1 MRIVIVSADTLLT
14 MDVRSETREKVTG
27 MVRSN
32 VSAASRLLDLHL
44 LVKVRLALAC
54 AAVVSAG
61 RGGAWGS
68 VPHWR
73 EWCHRPAACVLCT

>member
-27 MVRSN
+27 VVRSN

-44 LVKVRLALAC
+44 LVKVSLALAC
-54 AAVVSAG
+54 AAVVSTG
-61 RGGAWGS
+61 GGAWGS
-68 VPHWR
+68 VPHR
-73 EWCHRPAACVLCT
+73 CELCHRPAACVLCT